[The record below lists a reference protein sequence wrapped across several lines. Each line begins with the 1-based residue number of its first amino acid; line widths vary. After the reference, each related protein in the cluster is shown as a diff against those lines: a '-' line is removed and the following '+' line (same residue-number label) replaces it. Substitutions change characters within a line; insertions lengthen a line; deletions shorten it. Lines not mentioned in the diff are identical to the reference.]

1 MQKFANYI
9 KRIEIKSLWSGH
21 KHIVWELK
29 PGVNV
34 LSGGNGAGKS
44 TILNRMVQ
52 HLRSVPSSGEIMGG
66 SHLGVSVDFEP
77 LDATGIRY
85 DIIRSFDRQLIQG
98 DRLRTLTDDMVLT
111 ELDWQLYQLQR
122 RYLDYQ
128 VNIGN
133 RMIRLLTAD
142 SPDAKESATLAAAQ
156 KTKFLDLVDELFAET
171 GKTIDRQS
179 NELRFMQYDE
189 LLSPYKLSS
198 GEKQI
203 LVILLTVLT
212 QDLQPYVLF
221 MDEPE
226 ASLHFEWQK
235 RLIDMIVELNP
246 HVQIILTTHS
256 PAVVMNGCEDRVT
269 EVSEITQ

>member
-1 MQKFANYI
+1 MQKLANYI

-21 KHIVWELK
+21 KHIVWELQ

-52 HLRSVPSSGEIMGG
+52 HLHAAPTSGEIMGG
-66 SHLGVSVDFEP
+66 AHLGVCIDFEP
-77 LDATGIRY
+77 SDATGIRY
-85 DIIRSFDRQLIQG
+85 DIIRSFDRQLVQG
-98 DRLRTLTDDMVLT
+98 DRLRTLTDATVVT

-128 VNIGN
+128 VNVGN
-133 RMIRLLTAD
+133 RMIQMLTCGE
-142 SPDAKESATLAAAQ
+142 PDAREKAMQAAEL
-156 KTKFLDLVDELFAET
+156 KNKFLDLVDELFEET

-179 NELRFMQYDE
+179 NELRFLQYDE

-203 LVILLTVLT
+203 LIILLTVLT

-235 RLIDMIVELNP
+235 RLIDMMMMLNP
-246 HVQIILTTHS
+246 NVQIILTTHS
-256 PAVVMNGCEDRVT
+256 PAVVMNGWEDRVT
-269 EVSEITQ
+269 EVNEITV